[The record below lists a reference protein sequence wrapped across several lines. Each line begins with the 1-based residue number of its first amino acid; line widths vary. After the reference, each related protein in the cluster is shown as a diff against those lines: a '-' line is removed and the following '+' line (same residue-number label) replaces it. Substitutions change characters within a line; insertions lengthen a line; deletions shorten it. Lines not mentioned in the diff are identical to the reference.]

1 MSDHRPNTADRARKV
16 FTALEGAD
24 EFSVFS
30 VDPEAHKPLVKLED
44 DGAATGRPDDARA
57 SSSVVRFFRK
67 IFSR

>member
-30 VDPEAHKPLVKLED
+30 VDPEANKPLVNLEE
-44 DGAATGRPDDARA
+44 GTATGRPEDARA
-57 SSSVVRFFRK
+57 SYSVVRFFRK
-67 IFSR
+67 IFGR